1 LTIVADKAQV
11 HMVISGRVQ
20 GVFFRGAAAQEARAL
35 GLSGWVRNLP
45 DGRVAIVAE
54 GGRRNLE
61 MLLAWAHQ
69 GPPAARVEEV
79 EVEWSEYEGK
89 LDGFEVH

>member
-1 LTIVADKAQV
+1 MTMAADKAQV
-11 HMVISGRVQ
+11 RITVDGRVQ
-20 GVFFRGAAAQEARAL
+20 GVFFRAATAQEARGL

-45 DGRVAIVAE
+45 DGRVEILAE

-69 GPPAARVEEV
+69 GPPAARVTDV
-79 EVEWSEYEGK
+79 EAEWSEYVGK
-89 LDGFEVH
+89 LRGFEIR

>member
-1 LTIVADKAQV
+1 MADKAQV

-45 DGRVAIVAE
+45 DGRVTIVAE

-61 MLLAWAHQ
+61 MLFAWAHQ

-89 LDGFEVH
+89 LHGFEVH

>member
-1 LTIVADKAQV
+1 
-11 HMVISGRVQ
+11 MVVSGRVQ

-45 DGRVAIVAE
+45 DGRVVILAE

-61 MLLAWAHQ
+61 MLFAWAHQ

-79 EVEWSEYEGK
+79 EAEWSEYEGK
-89 LDGFEVH
+89 LHGFEVR

>member
-1 LTIVADKAQV
+1 MADKAQV

-45 DGRVAIVAE
+45 DGRVEIVAE

-61 MLLAWAHQ
+61 MLFAWAHQ

-89 LDGFEVH
+89 LHGFEIH

>member
-1 LTIVADKAQV
+1 MADKAQV
-11 HMVISGRVQ
+11 HMVVSGRVQ

-45 DGRVAIVAE
+45 DGRVEIVAE

-61 MLLAWAHQ
+61 MLFAWAHQ

-89 LDGFEVH
+89 LHGFEVR

>member
-11 HMVISGRVQ
+11 HIVVSGRVQ

-35 GLSGWVRNLP
+35 GLSGWVRNLL
-45 DGRVAIVAE
+45 DGRVVILAE
-54 GGRRNLE
+54 GERRNLE

-69 GPPAARVEEV
+69 GPSAARVEGV
-79 EVEWSEYEGK
+79 EAEWSEYEGK
-89 LDGFEVH
+89 LHGFEVR